1 MAWELLAI
9 WAIVAT
15 TVLWFVRDE
24 KRLREERLMAR
35 ARHFAVAPAYRHQP
49 SAAARL
55 ARLG

>member
-9 WAIVAT
+9 GAIVFT
-15 TVLWFVRDE
+15 TVSWFVMDE
-24 KRLREERLMAR
+24 RRLREERLMAR
-35 ARHFAVAPAYRHQP
+35 VRHFAEAPAYRHQP